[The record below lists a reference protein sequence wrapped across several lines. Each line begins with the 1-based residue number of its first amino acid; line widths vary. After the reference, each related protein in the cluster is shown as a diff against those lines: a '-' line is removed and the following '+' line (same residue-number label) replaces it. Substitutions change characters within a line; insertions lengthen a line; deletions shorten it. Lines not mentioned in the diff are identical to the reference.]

1 MAELDNLIDPT
12 IDNTLR
18 PYSDSK
24 YEIFMKDL
32 PSDIKAGSP
41 IPDGVT
47 VPEGSN
53 FKKVPTSNE
62 FYEYIKNTL
71 LNKVWNSSYPITI
84 KIPLYIFRYLFNFSY
99 IFAFIGAIFF
109 SVVSILNI
117 DTTTIFLNKNAS
129 FIFNIIIGISGL
141 CGMILWLY
149 ATMVQSY
156 VNTTLKSLLD

>member
-1 MAELDNLIDPT
+1 MSN
-12 IDNTLR
+12 
-18 PYSDSK
+18 
-24 YEIFMKDL
+24 L
-32 PSDIKAGSP
+32 PSGTQAGSP
-41 IPDGVT
+41 IPDGVS

-62 FYEYIKNTL
+62 FYDYIKNTL

-99 IFAFIGAIFF
+99 IFAFLGAIFF

-117 DTTTIFLNKNAS
+117 ETSTIFLNKNAS

-141 CGMILWLY
+141 CAMILWLY

-156 VNTTLKSLLD
+156 VNTTLKNLIN